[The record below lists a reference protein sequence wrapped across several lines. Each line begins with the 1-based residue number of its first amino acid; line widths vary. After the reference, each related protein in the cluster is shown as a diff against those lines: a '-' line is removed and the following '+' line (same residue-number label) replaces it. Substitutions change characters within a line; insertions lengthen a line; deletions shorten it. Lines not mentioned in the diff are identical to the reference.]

1 MAIMPATLRQGQKL
15 LAGTIE
21 TVWGEVPQEDLRLD
35 YAIGRL
41 VRGVGKLY
49 DYHAEDTPG
58 FLARDTFASIANN
71 LALAFDLS
79 GTTLEKLQATTSRD
93 KHQALVGLHSMT
105 SELLFFYGSNTS
117 AFDLTLQRLW
127 AYLIQHSPVIAGA
140 PLAQIVGRS

>member
-15 LAGTIE
+15 LAETIE

-35 YAIGRL
+35 LAIGRL
-41 VRGVGKLY
+41 VRGVGRLY
-49 DYHAEDTPG
+49 SYDSWGSDLREAM
-58 FLARDTFASIANN
+58 ASVANN

-93 KHQALVGLHSMT
+93 KHQALVGLHSLT

-117 AFDLTLQRLW
+117 AFELTLQRLW

-140 PLAQIVGRS
+140 PLAQIVGAEK